1 MKRIPV
7 ISTSIFSAML
17 FVLMVFC
24 LYPQVSYADAPQ
36 DVKIEYDSSAQTLSV
51 TITHPSF
58 FPGFHH
64 IKTVEIKKNSSV
76 ISTTN
81 YDKQPGE
88 SPFTYTYKVAA
99 AQGDKLEVTV
109 TCNMSGSKTETITAP
124 KAKK

>member
-1 MKRIPV
+1 MKRQSV
-7 ISTSIFSAML
+7 ISTRIFSALL

-24 LYPQVSYADAPQ
+24 LYPQVSYADAPK

-58 FPGFHH
+58 FSGFHH
-64 IKTVEIKKNSSV
+64 IKTVEIKKNAAV

-81 YDKQPGE
+81 YDTQPDK

-99 AQGDKLEVTV
+99 AEGDKLEVTT
-109 TCNMSGSKTETITAP
+109 TCNMSGSKTETITVS
-124 KAKK
+124 KATK